1 MEDNNLTKILVDS
14 LVKERESERKF
25 KFIRRVIVFVLF
37 ILILISILMASSDI
51 NYSKEHVALI
61 NINGEISA
69 TGPVNVESVIPYI
82 KKAINNDYCLGVVLK
97 INSPGGSATQS
108 KIIFDEINKLKKIN
122 DKKVYAVIEDVGAS
136 GGYYIAASGEMIFAN
151 ASSIVGSIGVRLDS
165 FNLSSLMKKLGIEA
179 QVISS
184 GEDKTMLDPF
194 NKLSEKHKLHLES
207 LLSSIHNQFI
217 SDIKKSR
224 ASKINENNV
233 FTGLFWTGTEA
244 LKIGLVDEIASIYDV
259 NEKYFDTA
267 ELITYN
273 KKDNLLNELMN
284 ANFKI
289 SLENSIHGI
298 KY

>member
-1 MEDNNLTKILVDS
+1 
-14 LVKERESERKF
+14 
-25 KFIRRVIVFVLF
+25 
-37 ILILISILMASSDI
+37 
-51 NYSKEHVALI
+51 
-61 NINGEISA
+61 
-69 TGPVNVESVIPYI
+69 
-82 KKAINNDYCLGVVLK
+82 
-97 INSPGGSATQS
+97 
-108 KIIFDEINKLKKIN
+108 
-122 DKKVYAVIEDVGAS
+122 
-136 GGYYIAASGEMIFAN
+136 
-151 ASSIVGSIGVRLDS
+151 
-165 FNLSSLMKKLGIEA
+165 
-179 QVISS
+179 
-184 GEDKTMLDPF
+184 MLDPF

>member
-1 MEDNNLTKILVDS
+1 MD
-14 LVKERESERKF
+14 
-25 KFIRRVIVFVLF
+25 
-37 ILILISILMASSDI
+37 
-51 NYSKEHVALI
+51 
-61 NINGEISA
+61 
-69 TGPVNVESVIPYI
+69 
-82 KKAINNDYCLGVVLK
+82 
-97 INSPGGSATQS
+97 
-108 KIIFDEINKLKKIN
+108 
-122 DKKVYAVIEDVGAS
+122 
-136 GGYYIAASGEMIFAN
+136 
-151 ASSIVGSIGVRLDS
+151 
-165 FNLSSLMKKLGIEA
+165 
-179 QVISS
+179 
-184 GEDKTMLDPF
+184 
-194 NKLSEKHKLHLES
+194 S